1 MMRQKLLMW
10 IHQQQIIFVPY
21 ESDVLI
27 PYQPV
32 NLEFAEIHSE
42 ENTLENNF
50 LQNVNPVSR
59 SHSLGMNTM
68 IKWKI
73 KSLSSSP
80 QRHCRFLG
88 DLN

>member
-1 MMRQKLLMW
+1 M
-10 IHQQQIIFVPY
+10 IFVPY

-59 SHSLGMNTM
+59 SHSLGMNIM
-68 IKWKI
+68 IK
-73 KSLSSSP
+73 
-80 QRHCRFLG
+80 
-88 DLN
+88 